1 MDKKRASNKYKNICA
16 TLKVFVKEVR
26 FMSQNKKINLREEL
40 KKKVLEKYR
49 QTPEYNILLKIIKQK
64 KISTTEKLKKY
75 VQKQIKEDQEWLETR
90 EKNNKDGTMNRWL
103 VRRAKRLDLFK
114 TLDKKI
120 LKLL

>member
-1 MDKKRASNKYKNICA
+1 LRNTGKR
-16 TLKVFVKEVR
+16 
-26 FMSQNKKINLREEL
+26 QN
-40 KKKVLEKYR
+40 
-49 QTPEYNILLKIIKQK
+49 
-64 KISTTEKLKKY
+64 KKY